1 MKYSVTMPSL
11 GADME
16 HGKLLK
22 WYVKPGDAIKKGD
35 LIAVVETQK
44 SAVDIESFRS
54 GTVLELI
61 GEIDSVI
68 DVGAVIAVMEVE
80 AGADGDATGE
90 LPHNPATA
98 APSPAPEM
106 HPAKPLSP
114 AGPTSAV
121 SRLQV
126 SPAARRLA
134 EQSGVAIQTLAG
146 SGPDGVIELR
156 DVQAALGKPSGQAP
170 SASASLINIR
180 DAIARAMSRSKR
192 EIPHYYLQS
201 QLHIDALTAWLDAHN
216 RALPPERRL
225 FLPAVLM
232 RATVL
237 ALQECPDMNGY
248 FENGAYAP
256 KSDIHLGITVALKPN
271 GVMVPAIL
279 DAHTLS
285 LAELNMAFIDL
296 VQRTRTGKLRN
307 RELTDGSV
315 TVTNVGELGAD
326 AVTGVI
332 FPPQVALVGFGRVRK
347 AAIVDSDGG
356 LRAGLVLDASLAADH
371 RVSDGMAGSKL
382 LGAIGRL
389 LAQPDRLA

>member
-22 WYVKPGDAIKKGD
+22 WYIKPGDAIKKGD

-61 GEIDSVI
+61 GEIDAVI

-80 AGADGDATGE
+80 ADGDAADNVKQAP
-90 LPHNPATA
+90 LYPAQ
-98 APSPAPEM
+98 PAPT
-106 HPAKPLSP
+106 PAVTQATKPPDS
-114 AGPTSAV
+114 AGA
-121 SRLQV
+121 RRRI

-134 EQSGVAIQTLAG
+134 DQSGLDIQALGG

-156 DVQAALGKPSGQAP
+156 DVQAALDQTSGHAP
-170 SASASLINIR
+170 PASASLINIR

-201 QLHIDALTAWLDAHN
+201 QLHIDALAAWLDAGN

-248 FENGAYAP
+248 FENGVYAP
-256 KSDIHLGITVALKPN
+256 KPEIHLGITVALKPN

-285 LAELNMAFIDL
+285 LAGLNAAFLDL
-296 VQRTRTGKLRN
+296 VQRTRAGKLRN
-307 RELTDGSV
+307 RELTDGTV

-347 AAIVDSDGG
+347 AAIVDADGG

-382 LGAIGRL
+382 LNAISRL